1 MHVSRRKSHMLSEKI
16 EKLEQ
21 ENNRLKECLL
31 IHEIKTATK
40 RMVDETSD
48 KDTLIKLYTTA
59 KYVR

>member
-1 MHVSRRKSHMLSEKI
+1 MLSEKI

-48 KDTLIKLYTTA
+48 KDTLIKIYTTA
-59 KYVR
+59 KYVRRSV